1 MGRVD
6 ECQSYVT
13 AEFGAGSRETP
24 CIDILRRTYGRLALS
39 IRARRFLYLT
49 LVGLSA
55 ACGLV
60 VEIVAGRMIAPYL
73 GMSLYTW
80 TAIIAVVLAGFSIG
94 HWIGGQI
101 AQRAGRRAQSGVA
114 WSLLAA
120 GGSTLASILL
130 IRLITGPVI
139 GLNLTPV
146 ATILVVT
153 SALFFLP
160 SLFVGIA
167 SPVLTKLAID
177 DEPTKAGAIL
187 GGFYA
192 VGAAGS
198 ILGTLA
204 AGFIFISWLGTVW
217 TLLLVSA
224 LYCVMAFSLFI
235 IGARAVSARERLVSL
250 IVLLSFGAVALA
262 GKWTGMFARVC
273 TVESDYY
280 CIRVENVSGDIG
292 VPAKALVLDH
302 LAHGINLRD
311 FPDALV
317 SPYADLQDTLMRLHV
332 GESSPLR
339 AFFIGGG
346 AYTIPRAWLTARQ
359 DAAITVAEVD
369 PTVTEVA
376 MEHLWLKSDPRLTI
390 QHGDAR
396 RVLTSMPAGQFDVVV
411 GDAFHDITVPQHLVT
426 SEFFG
431 QVRSRLRDGGIYLM
445 NVVDHREHP
454 RMALSVVVSLAEH
467 FPIVELWRSNESGA
481 RATFVVAGLTKATP
495 AGKLPAQHSE
505 GVNFERLEISQM
517 SAMLSPI
524 VLRDDFAPVDR
535 LIGVQ

>member
-1 MGRVD
+1 MGHEG
-6 ECQSYVT
+6 ECQSYVC
-13 AEFGAGSRETP
+13 SRVGVDSRDAQ
-24 CIDILRRTYGRLALS
+24 CFVSLRRLYGRAALS
-39 IRARRFLYLT
+39 IRARRFFYLI

-80 TAIIAVVLAGFSIG
+80 TAIIAVVLAGFSLG

-101 AQRAGRRAQSGVA
+101 AQRAGGRAQSDVA
-114 WSLLAA
+114 WSLLLA
-120 GGSTLASILL
+120 GGSALVSIFL
-130 IRLITGPVI
+130 IRIITGPVI
-139 GLNLTPV
+139 NLSLPPV
-146 ATILVVT
+146 ATILIIT
-153 SALFFLP
+153 FALFFLP

-224 LYCVMAFSLFI
+224 LYCVMAASLFI
-235 IGARAVSARERLVSL
+235 SRRGGAAKERLVSFV
-250 IVLLSFGAVALA
+250 ILLGWGAVAFA
-262 GKWTGMFARVC
+262 GQWTGVFARVC
-273 TVESDYY
+273 IVESDYY
-280 CIRVENVSGDIG
+280 CIRVENVSGEIG
-292 VPAKALVLDH
+292 VPAKVLVLDH

-311 FPDALV
+311 FPGGLV
-317 SPYADLQDTLMRLHV
+317 SPYADLQDTLMRIHV
-332 GESSPLR
+332 GERSPFR

-346 AYTIPRAWLTARQ
+346 AYTIPRAWLAARR
-359 DAAITVAEVD
+359 DVEITVAEVD
-369 PTVTEVA
+369 PAVTEVA
-376 MEHLWLKSDPRLTI
+376 ITHLWLKPDPRLTI
-390 QHGDAR
+390 RHGDAR
-396 RVLTSMPAGQFDVVV
+396 SVLVSMLADQFDVVV

-454 RMALSVVVSLAEH
+454 RMALSVVASLAEH
-467 FPIVELWRSNESGA
+467 FPIVELWRSDEAGE
-481 RATFVVAGLTKATP
+481 RATFVVAGLAKATP
-495 AGKLPAQHSE
+495 AGDLPARHSE
-505 GVNFERLEISQM
+505 GVNFERLETSQM
-517 SAMLSPI
+517 SRMLSPI

>member
-1 MGRVD
+1 M
-6 ECQSYVT
+6 
-13 AEFGAGSRETP
+13 
-24 CIDILRRTYGRLALS
+24 
-39 IRARRFLYLT
+39 RARRFLYLN

-101 AQRAGRRAQSGVA
+101 AQRAGEGAQSAVA
-114 WSLLAA
+114 WGLLLA
-120 GGSTLASILL
+120 GGSTLVSIFL

-139 GLNLTPV
+139 NLGLPPV
-146 ATILVVT
+146 ATILIVT
-153 SALFFLP
+153 FVLFFLP

-177 DEPTKAGAIL
+177 TEPDKAGAIL
-187 GGFYA
+187 GAFYA

-204 AGFIFISWLGTVW
+204 AGFIFISWLGTIW

-224 LYCVMAFSLFI
+224 LYCAMALALFFCGAHVAPKQKVRSL
-235 IGARAVSARERLVSL
+235 V
-250 IVLLSFGAVALA
+250 VLAGFGALALA
-262 GKWTGMFARVC
+262 GQGTGMFARVC

-292 VPAKALVLDH
+292 VSAKVLVLDH

-311 FPDALV
+311 FPDVLV
-317 SPYADLQDTLMRLHV
+317 SPYADLQDTLMRIHV
-332 GESSPLR
+332 GERSPFR

-346 AYTIPRAWLTARQ
+346 AYTIPRAWLAERQ

-369 PTVTEVA
+369 PAVTEVA
-376 MEHLWLKSDPRLTI
+376 MRDLWLKPDPRLTI

-396 RVLTSMPAGQFDVVV
+396 RVLLDLPDRNFDIVV

-445 NVVDHREHP
+445 NVVDHRERP
-454 RMALSVVVSLAEH
+454 RMALSVVASLAEH
-467 FPIVELWRSNESGA
+467 FPVVELWRSNETGD
-481 RATFVVAGLTKATP
+481 RATFVVAGLGKATP
-495 AGKLPAQHSE
+495 NGRLPARHSE
-505 GVNFERLEISQM
+505 GVDFERLETTQM
-517 SAMLSPI
+517 SAILSPI